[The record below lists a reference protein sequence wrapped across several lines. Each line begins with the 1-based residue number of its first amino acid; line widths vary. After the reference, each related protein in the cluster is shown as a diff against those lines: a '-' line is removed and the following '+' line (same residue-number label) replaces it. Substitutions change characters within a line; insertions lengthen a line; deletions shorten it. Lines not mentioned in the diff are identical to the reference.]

1 MIISVASGKGGTGK
15 TTIAVS
21 LALSILEE
29 EVQFLDCDVEE
40 PNASIFLKPRI
51 KEVVPVSIP
60 VPRIDQEKCDFC
72 GKCAEVCAYHA
83 LAVLPQE
90 VLVFPHLCHGCGG
103 CNLLCPRGAIT
114 EVGREIGT
122 MEIGRSN
129 GMDFIQGRLNVGE
142 AMPTPL
148 IRAVREE
155 AKKRRNPAAV
165 TVIDASPGTSCP
177 VVEAVKGSDFC
188 ILVTEPTP
196 FGLNDLALAVE
207 VLRKLGIPLGVVIN
221 RSGMGNDK
229 VDFYCQE
236 NHIPILLRIPFD
248 REIAVL
254 YSQGIPIVQR
264 KKEYMEKFR
273 GMMNRIQ
280 ESLLI

>member
-1 MIISVASGKGGTGK
+1 MIVSVASGKGGTGK
-15 TTIAVS
+15 TTVAVS
-21 LALSILEE
+21 LALSISEE

-40 PNASIFLKPRI
+40 PNASIFLKPQI
-51 KEVVPVSIP
+51 EEALPVSIP
-60 VPRIDQEKCDFC
+60 VPRIDQEKCNFC

-83 LAVLPQE
+83 LAVLPGK

-103 CNLLCPRGAIT
+103 CSLLCPQGAIT

-122 MEIGRSN
+122 MEIGRS
-129 GMDFIQGRLNVGE
+129 GDIEFIQGKLNVGE
-142 AMPTPL
+142 AMPAPL
-148 IRAVREE
+148 IRAVKER
-155 AKKRRNPAAV
+155 ARKSMNSTTLTIV
-165 TVIDASPGTSCP
+165 DAPPGTSCP
-177 VVEAVKGSDFC
+177 VIEAVKDSDFC

-207 VLRKLGIPLGVVIN
+207 VLRKLGIPFGVVIN

-236 NHIPILLRIPFD
+236 NNIPILLRIPFD

-254 YSQGIPIVQR
+254 YSQGIPIVQG
-264 KKEYMEKFR
+264 KKEYMERFR

-280 ESLLI
+280 ELLLI